1 MPLRRYRLVSIPQ
14 VVHMDKDPRFSEW
27 LAETMRLRGLGDQL
41 PSRMY
46 KFLSPESK
54 FFSSTMQ
61 EVMLKSRVRLSCR
74 SEFNDPFDTSFGL
87 EEPDPKIISSFLQ
100 GISTRQGNL
109 TALPDEYIQGAAS
122 NPSAFK
128 VKAHASISGSLDRFG
143 IFSMTESVAQPLM
156 WAHYGCSHRG
166 IALVFRHALAEN
178 SLGGFPIRYQD
189 EYPRSTLAAEG
200 IEIIHVFVK
209 GRAWEYEK
217 EWRLVYG
224 NRAREWLDIPPAS
237 LVGVVF
243 GIHTEQ
249 STYDCVFELA
259 RQRRELNLPPICLFH
274 AFAGES
280 YDLSF
285 AQFVGN
291 NQWKPADLP

>member
-1 MPLRRYRLVSIPQ
+1 
-14 VVHMDKDPRFSEW
+14 
-27 LAETMRLRGLGDQL
+27 
-41 PSRMY
+41 
-46 KFLSPESK
+46 
-54 FFSSTMQ
+54 MQ

-87 EEPDPKIISSFLQ
+87 EETEPKVISEFLQ
-100 GISTRQGNL
+100 GISTRRSNL
-109 TALPDEYIQGAAS
+109 SALPDEYIQSAAS
-122 NPSAFK
+122 NPSEFK
-128 VKAHASISGSLDRFG
+128 NKVHASISGSLDRFG
-143 IFSMTESVAQPLM
+143 IFSMTESISQPLM
-156 WAHYGCSHRG
+156 WAHYGCSHKG
-166 IALVFRHALAEN
+166 IALVFRHPLAEN

-189 EYPRSTLAAEG
+189 EYPRSTLAPEG

-217 EWRLVYG
+217 EWRLVLG
-224 NRAREWLDIPPAS
+224 NRARQWLDIPPAS

-243 GIHTEQ
+243 GIRTAQ
-249 STYDCVFELA
+249 RTYDYVFELA
-259 RQRRELNLPPICLFH
+259 RQRRELSLPPICLFH
-274 AFAGES
+274 AFAEES